1 MLTNH
6 PVWKDPSLR
15 AIAALTFLLGAMVCS
30 FGPYV
35 STLAV
40 HTFRLGNGGYA
51 AILVISTALSVAAS
65 VYVGIRAD
73 QTANRRR
80 MALQACLLMLAGI
93 GLMTLAPNAL
103 TFVLAHAVLLP
114 LGSTLFGQIFAQA
127 RLEANSHPA
136 QTRDTIMSTIRALFA
151 LPFVVVL
158 PLWALAF
165 TAGVPLLWVYPGGLI
180 LTALMT
186 ALTWRH
192 WPTPDSSGTDRP
204 SGLSFTAALRELANA
219 PLALR
224 VLALG
229 AVNAGGTI
237 YMALLGLVLIP
248 DIGRSASDVALY
260 AGLIAG
266 LEVPFMLA
274 VPRLA
279 ARIPRT
285 RLILI
290 GTALYAIHVI
300 GMPLLAASPLLW
312 LMILPAAIGGAIT
325 LTLPIAYLQ
334 DLLADRPG
342 TGASLMALQRLT
354 GDILAALCFVI
365 GTALSGYTAAALLGA
380 AVTLIGAYA
389 LHRADHR

>member
-1 MLTNH
+1 MLQNH

-15 AIAALTFLLGAMVCS
+15 AIAALMFLLGAMVCS
-30 FGPYV
+30 FGPYI
-35 STLAV
+35 SLLAV
-40 HTFRLGNGGYA
+40 RTFALGNGGYA
-51 AILVISTALSVAAS
+51 ALLVVSTGLSVAAS

-80 MALQACLLMLAGI
+80 LALQACLLMLAGI
-93 GLMTLAPNAL
+93 AQMTLAPGAI
-103 TFVLAHAVLLP
+103 TFVLAHAILLP

-127 RLEANSHPA
+127 QLAASAYPA
-136 QTRDTIMSTIRALFA
+136 QARDTIMSTIRALFA

-165 TAGVPLLWVYPGGLI
+165 SAGVPLLWVYPGGLI
-180 LTALMT
+180 LTAAMT

-192 WPTPDSSGTDRP
+192 WPAPDTTGTDRP

-224 VLALG
+224 VIALG

-274 VPRLA
+274 VPRIA
-279 ARIPRT
+279 ARMPRT
-285 RLILI
+285 KLILI
-290 GTALYAIHVI
+290 GTALYAVHVI
-300 GMPLLAASPLLW
+300 GLPLLAASPWLW

-334 DLLADRPG
+334 DLLSDRPG
-342 TGASLMALQRLT
+342 TGASLMALQRLI
-354 GDILAALCFVI
+354 GDILAALCFVV
-365 GTALSGYTAAALLGA
+365 GTAVSGYAAAAILGA
-380 AVTLIGAYA
+380 TVTLIGACI
-389 LHRADHR
+389 LHHADHR

>member
-1 MLTNH
+1 MLQNH
-6 PVWKDPSLR
+6 PVWTDRSLR
-15 AIAALTFLLGAMVCS
+15 AIAALMFLLGAMACS
-30 FGPYV
+30 FGPYI

-40 HTFRLGNGGYA
+40 HSFNLGNGGYA
-51 AILVISTALSVAAS
+51 ALLVTSTALSVAAS

-80 MALQACLLMLAGI
+80 MALQACVLMLAGI
-93 GLMTLAPNAL
+93 TLMTLAPSPI

-127 RLEANSHPA
+127 QLAASAYPKQA
-136 QTRDTIMSTIRALFA
+136 RDTIMATIRALFA

-180 LTALMT
+180 LTAVMT
-186 ALTWRH
+186 AVTWRH
-192 WPTPDSSGTDRP
+192 WPAPDTTGADRP
-204 SGLSFTAALRELANA
+204 SGLSFTAALRELTNA

-248 DIGRSASDVALY
+248 DIGRSTSDVALY

-285 RLILI
+285 KLILI
-290 GTALYAIHVI
+290 GTALYAVHVI
-300 GMPLLAASPLLW
+300 GMPLLAATPLLW
-312 LMILPAAIGGAIT
+312 LMILPAAVGGAIT

-354 GDILAALCFVI
+354 GDILAAICFVI
-365 GTALSGYTAAALLGA
+365 GTAISGYTAAAILGA
-380 AVTLIGAYA
+380 TLTLIGAYA